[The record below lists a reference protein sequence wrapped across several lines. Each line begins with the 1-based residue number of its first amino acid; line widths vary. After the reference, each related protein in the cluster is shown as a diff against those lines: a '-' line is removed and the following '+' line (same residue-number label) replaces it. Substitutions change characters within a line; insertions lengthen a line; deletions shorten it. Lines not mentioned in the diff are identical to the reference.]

1 MNYFLV
7 ALFVLIVEMVREL
20 IFSKTLSGR
29 KNIIISFS
37 SLIAMVLVPY
47 FLETIYLIVICEIVI
62 LIIWIYCIKKQK
74 AETIEY

>member
-47 FLETIYLIVICEIVI
+47 FLETIYLSVICEIVI
-62 LIIWIYCIKKQK
+62 LIIWICCIKKQK